1 MLLMVRLTTLNTAMI
16 TCLHTATFNSTVHG
30 TLSFQRSTEPETY
43 DTTIVPETISHGQTI
58 VNNSVTDTSIASTLS
73 STSAVHTS
81 VTSNPLLYVVLGAAG
96 GILILLL
103 IIPILCGVAYWLAT
117 GKSCHSTS
125 TAAQV
130 EIGMHNTNCSVTV
143 VILYTCTL

>member
-1 MLLMVRLTTLNTAMI
+1 MVRLTLLKHCYTYSSIKYA
-16 TCLHTATFNSTVHG
+16 AKFESTVEG
-30 TLSFQRSTEPETY
+30 TLSLHQPETY
-43 DTTIVPETISHGQTI
+43 DTTMVPEATSHGQTI
-58 VNNSVTDTSIASTLS
+58 VNNSATDTTLANALS
-73 STSAVHTS
+73 STSTVHTPI
-81 VTSNPLLYVVLGAAG
+81 TSNLLLYVVLGAAG

-130 EIGMHNTNCSVTV
+130 EIGMHNYYQLQCYCCDT
-143 VILYTCTL
+143 